1 MKLSSLFTSFTFLAQ
16 GFLTLALN
24 SGQLYCGSSLN
35 AVDSHAHFP
44 ENELY
49 EYKKANIFSSAV
61 YTPKGV
67 CWKGCVRSDKAGES
81 DYCRDLG
88 ELYISERTEK
98 CSAKLVTE
106 FMGKTIKTPL
116 QQKRAELR
124 LAQGLTNCLFDSSGP
139 NQDDEGRRTEFNNRL
154 RWLSRTQET
163 LAAEIKE
170 VENGGAVLGYDT
182 KNNAA
187 AT

>member
-1 MKLSSLFTSFTFLAQ
+1 LSRYVPRPFLFCFLP
-16 GFLTLALN
+16 
-24 SGQLYCGSSLN
+24 SSY
-35 AVDSHAHFP
+35 S
-44 ENELY
+44 
-49 EYKKANIFSSAV
+49 V
-61 YTPKGV
+61 YLVETWLIP
-67 CWKGCVRSDKAGES
+67 APP
-81 DYCRDLG
+81 DLG
-88 ELYISERTEK
+88 ELYISEKTEK
-98 CSAKLVTE
+98 CSAELVAE

-124 LAQGLTNCLFDSSGP
+124 LARGLTTCLFDSSGP
-139 NQDDEGRRTEFNNRL
+139 NQDDEGRRTEFNDRL

-170 VENGGAVLGYDT
+170 VANGGAVLGYDT